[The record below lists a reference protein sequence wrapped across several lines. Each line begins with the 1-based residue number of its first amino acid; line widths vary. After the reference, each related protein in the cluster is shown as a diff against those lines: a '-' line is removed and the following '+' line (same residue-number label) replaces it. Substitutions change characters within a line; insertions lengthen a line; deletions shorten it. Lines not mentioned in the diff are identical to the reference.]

1 MNLFSVQDEEPL
13 IDLTQVVDIFLEQN
27 LIEECTAFLLDALKN
42 NREDQ
47 EHLQTRLLEMNL
59 IQTPQVKIIISITS
73 TISIQFDF
81 RLR

>member
-47 EHLQTRLLEMNL
+47 GHLQTRLLEMNL
-59 IQTPQVKIIISITS
+59 IQTPQVKIIISITL
-73 TISIQFDF
+73 TFNIQFDF
-81 RLR
+81 QLR